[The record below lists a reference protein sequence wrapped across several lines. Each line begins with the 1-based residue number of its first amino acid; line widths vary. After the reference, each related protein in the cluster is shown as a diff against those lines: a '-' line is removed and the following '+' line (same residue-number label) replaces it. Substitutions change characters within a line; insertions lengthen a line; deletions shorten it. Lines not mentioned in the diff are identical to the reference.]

1 MFCHRWGVVLQ
12 NFPQCGILNK
22 CTSVLHRS
30 LLCKGK
36 AAGITNWQWNA
47 CLQLEIPIQIGAEW
61 EAINCKKTVDLFWTY
76 PWRGFALLTPPLRL
90 LSPRLK
96 RTSISIGGRHLYST

>member
-1 MFCHRWGVVLQ
+1 MKKLMELFTQNLDYVQSYVMRTDFLLYEAMCNCLVIDEGVVCQ
-12 NFPQCGILNK
+12 NFSSIYNK

-30 LLCKGK
+30 LLFKGK

-61 EAINCKKTVDLFWTY
+61 EAINCK
-76 PWRGFALLTPPLRL
+76 
-90 LSPRLK
+90 
-96 RTSISIGGRHLYST
+96 